1 MPRVTG
7 TSTGDILTLVVVG
20 PLRGEAAGRPIES
33 AVRRLLRAR
42 HREVRISL
50 TGVPSLDAA
59 GIGRLVTL
67 ARALAVKGLRMRL
80 VAVPPRLERMLEVL
94 HLGHL
99 LCGPAEERVSEAQEA
114 FATPTASSTVGA
126 WV

>member
-20 PLRGEAAGRPIES
+20 PLRGEAAARQVES
-33 AVRRLLRAR
+33 AVRRLLRPR
-42 HREVRISL
+42 HREVRVSL
-50 TGVPSLDAA
+50 EGVPTLDAA

-67 ARALAVKGLRMRL
+67 ARALAAKGPRMRL
-80 VAVPPRLERMLEVL
+80 VAVPPRLERMLEVV
-94 HLGHL
+94 HLRHL
-99 LCGPAEERVSEAQEA
+99 LCDPAEERMREAHES

-126 WV
+126 WA